1 MTSRSGTN
9 LQGPSAGDRT
19 PRSLDDIVFASGSV
33 TIGAFRCP
41 TWHPSFRNSGP
52 IQNDVFVFPRR
63 AVALCHEGDRPF
75 VADPGIVTLYNRGQR
90 YVRSAV
96 SPAGDQCEWFAI
108 DRELLLDA
116 VALHDPAI
124 HDRPFAPFRFT
135 YGPCE
140 PRTYLAQRMLF
151 QALRAGEAIDPL
163 QVEETVVALLSA
175 VLSSAYQFWGTLG
188 QVAAVSASQLEAAQ
202 QVRRLLSERLGD
214 PLLLADLAREVGLS
228 VFHLCRTFKA
238 ATGSSLHA
246 YRNQARLHEALDR
259 LEGGGDLTQIGLDLG
274 YSSHSHFTAAF
285 CKLFGAPPSRV
296 RDLLQPPPG
305 RRTRC

>member
-1 MTSRSGTN
+1 MSSPSWTN
-9 LQGPSAGDRT
+9 VQDPSAT
-19 PRSLDDIVFASGSV
+19 PHSLDHVVFATARV

-41 TWHPSFRNSGP
+41 TGHPSFGNSGA
-52 IQNDVFVFPRR
+52 IRNDVFVFPRR
-63 AVALCHEGDRPF
+63 AVGLCHEGDRPF
-75 VADPGIVTLYNRGQR
+75 VADPGVVTLYNRGQR
-90 YVRSAV
+90 YLRSAV

-124 HDRPFAPFRFT
+124 HERPFAPFRFA
-135 YGPCE
+135 YGPCA
-140 PRTYLAQRMLF
+140 PRTYLAQRKLF

-163 QVEETVVALLSA
+163 RVEETVVALLSE
-175 VLSSAYQFWGTLG
+175 VLSSAYRFWG
-188 QVAAVSASQLEAAQ
+188 AAGRVPLVRESPMEAVEH
-202 QVRRLLSERLGD
+202 VRRLLSERLGD
-214 PLLLADLAREVGLS
+214 SLRIGDLAREVGLS

-246 YRNQARLHEALDR
+246 YRNQVRLHEALDR

-285 CKLFGAPPSRV
+285 RELFGTPPSRV
-296 RDLLQPPPG
+296 RDVLRQSSG
-305 RRTRC
+305 RRPIG